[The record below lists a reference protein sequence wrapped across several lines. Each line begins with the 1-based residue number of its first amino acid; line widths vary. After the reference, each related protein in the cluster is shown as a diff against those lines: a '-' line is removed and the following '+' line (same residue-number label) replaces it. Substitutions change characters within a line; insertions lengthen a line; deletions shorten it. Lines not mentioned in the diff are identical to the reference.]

1 MARNAHL
8 MEHDD
13 GIPSYLS
20 RLTQA
25 PLLTANQ
32 EEELTKLVQQG
43 NELARQRL
51 VESNM
56 RLVINIAKT
65 YRNKAIPLEDL
76 IQEGAIGLMQA
87 AQRFDPKRGF
97 RFSTYATHWIRQA
110 IGRAIDNKSKAIRL
124 PAHVSQWLRKIE
136 RERVRLLRELGV
148 DPSPDQLATAL
159 GISAKKLISL
169 IQSSQDM
176 LSLDMS
182 VGDSNGMTLGGLI
195 RDEVN
200 RDPEATV
207 LTEEMI
213 KELRRILCELK
224 EREQRVMR
232 LRFQLDDDVEQTFQ
246 DDIAKEM
253 KLSRERVRQIEVQ
266 AIKKLRALAQRR
278 RLREILSGS

>member
-1 MARNAHL
+1 MARNAQFMDH
-8 MEHDD
+8 EES
-13 GIPSYLS
+13 IPSYLG

-51 VESNM
+51 IESNM

-65 YRNKAIPLEDL
+65 YRNKALPLEDL

-110 IGRAIDNKSKAIRL
+110 IGRAIDNKSKSIRL
-124 PAHVSQWLRKIE
+124 PAHVSQWLRKID
-136 RERVRLLRELGV
+136 RERLRLAKELGI
-148 DPSPDQLATAL
+148 DPSPDQLAEAL
-159 GISAKKLISL
+159 GISAKKLLSL

-182 VGDSNGMTLGGLI
+182 VGEASGMTLGGLI
-195 RDEVN
+195 RDTVN
-200 RDPEATV
+200 RDPEAMMMS
-207 LTEEMI
+207 EEMVG
-213 KELRRILCELK
+213 ELQRILCELND
-224 EREQRVMR
+224 REQRVMR
-232 LRFQLDDDVEQTFQ
+232 LRFQLDEGSEPTLQ

-278 RLREILSGS
+278 RLKEILSGG